1 MSVLRKGI
9 GILKRKGFK
18 EFVKSGYLYFVQ
30 LDAVDKIITT
40 LFDDVLYEKLNMYP
54 LVGYWPQ
61 IREPR
66 SFNEKLAHRKLL
78 TDNEKFTEVQD
89 KWAVRDYVN
98 ERVGDEVLTEVY
110 HVTDDPETIPFD
122 ELPEKFV
129 VKPTHG
135 CGWIEIVDDKS
146 KADFEEIKE
155 KCGEWLSKTFGQKQ
169 REYWYKD
176 IKPRIMV
183 EEYIEGENGGVPRD
197 YKFFVFHGDI
207 EFIDIHFD
215 RFGNRKRRFF
225 DKDWNPMD
233 FELNFPIGPAIDKP
247 DNLEQMLKVAESI
260 GEEFDFIRVDLYNP
274 SGEEIKFGE
283 VTVCQGSG
291 RSRFQPKEADFTL
304 GGYWKIS

>member
-1 MSVLRKGI
+1 MSVLRRGI

-89 KWAVRDYVN
+89 KWAVRDYVK

-135 CGWIEIVDDKS
+135 CNWIEIVEDKS
-146 KADFEEIKE
+146 EADFEEIKE
-155 KCGEWLSKTFGQKQ
+155 KCREWLSKTFGQKQ

-176 IKPRIMV
+176 IEPMIMV
-183 EEYIEGENGGVPRD
+183 EEFIEGENGEVPRD
-197 YKFFVFHGDI
+197 YKFFVFDGCV
-207 EFIDIHFD
+207 EFIEVDFD
-215 RFGNRKRRFF
+215 RFQGHKRTFF
-225 DKDWNPMD
+225 DREWSQLD
-233 FELNFPIGPAIDKP
+233 FELGYPRGYNIDKP
-247 DNLEQMLKVAESI
+247 ANLKELINIAEDI
-260 GEEFDFIRVDLYNP
+260 AEDFEFMRVDLYNIDD
-274 SGEEIKFGE
+274 EEIYLGE
-283 VTVCQGSG
+283 LTVCHASG
-291 RSRFQPKEADFTL
+291 RQRFRPKEWDFKM
-304 GGYWKIS
+304 GEYW